1 MIYWNGCS
9 FVQGMEID
17 EIQDQFPSIVSRH
30 FGQPW
35 LRHSKVGGSNDRISR
50 VVIDDLCSSIGLA
63 GDVRRVQHD
72 QNIVSRLKNVD
83 IKLAIIVW
91 SGINRF
97 EYVNPKNNTW
107 RQAAWMSHRSEPNHP
122 FKLSH
127 DSRMFF
133 HQDMDRKMHA
143 GVEGYGRDVRY
154 PVYNLRWSM
163 QYMLSVKYLL
173 KAHGIPYLFY
183 NLSDGQIKLALKHID
198 DPQREGANV
207 MWQQNTMKLKD
218 WYRELPHMKEEAFYD
233 MCKRH
238 KVPFGPKDHPLE
250 EGNKLMAERIIK
262 DIYDK
267 KLDKVFS

>member
-9 FVQGMEID
+9 FVQGMEINKR
-17 EIQDQFPSIVSRH
+17 QNQFPSIVSAH
-30 FGQPW
+30 FEQPW

-50 VVIDDLCSSIGLA
+50 VVIDDICSEKGLA
-63 GDVRRVQHD
+63 GEV
-72 QNIVSRLKNVD
+72 NLKSPLTIKKENLK

-97 EYVNPKNNTW
+97 EYINPTTNTW
-107 RQAAWMSHRSEPNHP
+107 RQAAWMSHRCESKYP

-163 QYMLSVKYLL
+163 QYMLSVKYIL

-183 NLSDGQIKLALKHID
+183 NLSDGQIKVALKHID
-198 DPQREGANV
+198 DPQQEGANV
-207 MWQQNTMKLKD
+207 VWSQNTMKLKD
-218 WYRELPHMKEEAFYD
+218 WYRELPHMKEEGFYD

>member
-1 MIYWNGCS
+1 LIYWNGCS
-9 FVQGMEID
+9 FVQGMEINKR
-17 EIQDQFPSIVSRH
+17 QNQFPAIVSAH
-30 FGQPW
+30 FEQPW
-35 LRHSKVGGSNDRISR
+35 LRHSKVGGSNDRIAR
-50 VVIDDLCSSIGLA
+50 VVIVDVCSEKGLA
-63 GDVRRVQHD
+63 GEVQ
-72 QNIVSRLKNVD
+72 LKSPLTVKKENLK

-97 EYVNPKNNTW
+97 EYVNPTTNTW
-107 RQAAWMSHRSEPNHP
+107 RQAAWMHHRMEPQFP

-127 DSRMFF
+127 NSRMFF
-133 HQDMDRKMHA
+133 HPDMDRKMHA
-143 GVEGYGRDVRY
+143 GVENYGRNVRY

-163 QYMLSVKYLL
+163 QYMLSVKYIL

-183 NLSDGQIKLALKHID
+183 NLSDGQIKPALKHID
-198 DPQREGANV
+198 DPHEEGANV
-207 MWQQNTMKLKD
+207 TWTQNTMKLND

-250 EGNKLMAERIIK
+250 EGNRLMADRIIK